1 MLRAAIS
8 ASETT
13 MPLGYWPVSSSQRT
27 GRPVLVVGG
36 RDQLDNH
43 AITDEGLGA
52 PILADEGKQPVL
64 DFVPLAGD
72 QHAQR
77 VLIEEVSEARRVE
90 RTRSASNDRPD
101 DLDHVGGGL
110 WTVALAPNS
119 AGRPSS
125 RRDRSG

>member
-64 DFVPLAGD
+64 DFVPLAGAGRQVAD
-72 QHAQR
+72 R
-77 VLIEEVSEARRVE
+77 DVE
-90 RTRSASNDRPD
+90 TELVGQLLQFVFPQADPRAVAAAA
-101 DLDHVGGGL
+101 VGGDQQSSGDG
-110 WTVALAPNS
+110 VA
-119 AGRPSS
+119 
-125 RRDRSG
+125 

>member
-27 GRPVLVVGG
+27 VRPVLVVVAEI
-36 RDQLDNH
+36 DNH

-64 DFVPLAGD
+64 DFVPLAG
-72 QHAQR
+72 
-77 VLIEEVSEARRVE
+77 
-90 RTRSASNDRPD
+90 
-101 DLDHVGGGL
+101 
-110 WTVALAPNS
+110 
-119 AGRPSS
+119 AGRQVAD
-125 RRDRSG
+125 RDVETELVGQLLQFVFPQADPRAV